1 MPLYTFF
8 NKSKVS
14 KEEYKD
20 YVQTR
25 LNKPW
30 VRSTEIRDNFLKK
43 KIYYIISNYR

>member
-25 LNKPW
+25 FNKPW
-30 VRSTEIRDNFLKK
+30 VRSTEIRDILLKK
-43 KIYYIISNYR
+43 NYYII

>member
-30 VRSTEIRDNFLKK
+30 VRSTEIRANFVTK
-43 KIYYIISNYR
+43 YYYSI